1 MILLTLRTSTTLYYF
16 KYYVGKPDFSAQF
29 LPIFMVSAVVGAFSA
44 PFLLRFF
51 EKKTLL
57 VLLMLGTGLFS
68 LAFYFVP
75 PDGIIFMVI
84 LQVLIGFALGVKP
97 PLTFSML
104 ADTADYNEWKNGRR
118 ATAMTFAAG
127 VFSQKLGSVLATL
140 VITAIFTALGYQA
153 NQTQTAE
160 SLEGIVLL
168 MSVIPAALAF
178 LSIGALVFYKLDKI
192 TMEKIQLDLTAK
204 NTGS

>member
-1 MILLTLRTSTTLYYF
+1 
-16 KYYVGKPDFSAQF
+16 
-29 LPIFMVSAVVGAFSA
+29 
-44 PFLLRFF
+44 
-51 EKKTLL
+51 
-57 VLLMLGTGLFS
+57 LLMIATGIFS

-75 PDGIIFMVI
+75 PDGIIYMVI
-84 LQVLIGFALGVKP
+84 LQVCIGFALGMKP

-104 ADTADYNEWKNGRR
+104 ADSADYNEWKHGRR

-140 VITAIFTALGYQA
+140 LITAIFTALGYQA

-160 SLEGIVLL
+160 SLQGIVYL

-178 LSIGALVFYKLDKI
+178 ISVAALILYKLDKN
-192 TMEKIQLDLTAK
+192 TMIQIQSDLDARK
-204 NTGS
+204 AQA

>member
-1 MILLTLRTSTTLYYF
+1 M
-16 KYYVGKPDFSAQF
+16 
-29 LPIFMVSAVVGAFSA
+29 SAVAGAFTT
-44 PFLLRFF
+44 PFFLRFF

-57 VLLMLGTGLFS
+57 LLLMLATGFCS

-75 PDGIIFMVI
+75 PDGIVYMVI
-84 LQVLIGFALGVKP
+84 LQVCIGFSLGVKP

-104 ADTADYNEWKNGRR
+104 ADTADYNEWKRGRR

-160 SLEGIVLL
+160 SLQGIVFL

-178 LSIGALVFYKLDKI
+178 VSMIALLFYKLDKS
-192 TMEKIQLDLTAK
+192 TMTKIQADLATR
-204 NTGS
+204 TSQS